1 MLRGFVGRIN
11 CIRSTVRLI
20 LMIGRQFFALLPP
33 QLRHIRMSARM
44 RVGSNLCRCNRRG
57 CPHLFMSSSIRPL
70 TRFAMAFMPTTR
82 VTMDLQHPE
91 SMTDARRV
99 GNTGAKACGPIEVLT
114 LLLGVA
120 LAARTDV
127 RAVFAPP
134 SRLRQLDLRAPGLI
148 EFRVCHPANLE
159 RSKQA
164 NPRSARIAS
173 GERTPQLLT
182 RLPDRRSDRLRLIV
196 RRQAHDVHVIQTR
209 IEIPAAL

>member
-1 MLRGFVGRIN
+1 MLRGFVGRIK
-11 CIRSTVRLI
+11 CTSARRSGLI
-20 LMIGRQFFALLPP
+20 LMIGCRFFSSPAAE
-33 QLRHIRMSARM
+33 LRHIRMSARM
-44 RVGSNLCRCNRRG
+44 RVGSNFRRRNPRG

-127 RAVFAPP
+127 RAVFPPP
-134 SRLRQLDLRAPGLI
+134 SRLR
-148 EFRVCHPANLE
+148 
-159 RSKQA
+159 
-164 NPRSARIAS
+164 
-173 GERTPQLLT
+173 
-182 RLPDRRSDRLRLIV
+182 
-196 RRQAHDVHVIQTR
+196 
-209 IEIPAAL
+209 